1 MAAPYAGAGRDR
13 MTEEREALHRRAYQ
27 RSRVERWNAPGRSRV
42 VHPKYGSVV
51 VPHSSNLTALLN
63 AAEYWG
69 CDWLEIRDA
78 EVLATKPGD
87 GPVVKPR
94 EFIRKGGGSA

>member
-1 MAAPYAGAGRDR
+1 MDAPYAGAGRDR

-27 RSRVERWNAPGRSRV
+27 RSREERWNDPGRSRV

-94 EFIRKGGGSA
+94 EFIGKGGELA

>member
-1 MAAPYAGAGRDR
+1 

-27 RSRVERWNAPGRSRV
+27 RSREERWNAPGRSRV
-42 VHPKYGSVV
+42 AHQKYGSVV

-94 EFIRKGGGSA
+94 EFIRKGGEPA